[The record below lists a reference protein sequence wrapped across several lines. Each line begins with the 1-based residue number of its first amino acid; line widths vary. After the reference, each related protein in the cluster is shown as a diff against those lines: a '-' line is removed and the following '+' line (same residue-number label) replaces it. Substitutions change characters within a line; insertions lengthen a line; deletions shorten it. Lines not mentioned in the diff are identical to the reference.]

1 MGQTKNNWA
10 AENLA
15 ANRNYKS
22 TVFAM
27 LFGDRERLLGLYN
40 AISGKNYQDPEA
52 LEINTLENAIYMGMK
67 NDLSFLIDDRLSLY
81 EHQSTVNP
89 NMPLRFLFYISD
101 LYFCEQRAKR
111 ACLHDHLAT
120 AAGVKD
126 HGMTTEE
133 NFYGRKALSIPIPC
147 FVIFYNGSEPQ
158 PDRKILRLSDL
169 YTVRMKET
177 QLELTAVLL
186 NINRNHNRELM
197 EACRDLKDYA
207 EYVDRVRKYAREL
220 PLSEAVERT
229 ITECIREGVLKE
241 FLEKNRAEVKKMSIY
256 EYDQEKHIRMER
268 QDAWEDGMQ
277 EGRRE
282 GIKEGELRGRNAQL
296 SELIKKKLARGKSI
310 SRIAEELEE
319 TEERIQEL
327 ILEYGLE
334 E

>member
-1 MGQTKNNWA
+1 MGQTKNNRA

-67 NDLSFLIDDRLSLY
+67 NDFSFLIDDRLSLY

-89 NMPLRFLFYISD
+89 IMPLRFLFYIFD
-101 LYFCEQRAKR
+101 LYS
-111 ACLHDHLAT
+111 
-120 AAGVKD
+120 
-126 HGMTTEE
+126 GMTTEE

-147 FVIFYNGSEPQ
+147 FVIFYNGAEPQ

-220 PLSEAVERT
+220 PLSEAVERA
-229 ITECIREGVLKE
+229 ITECIREEILKE
-241 FLEKNRAEVKKMSIY
+241 FLEKNRAEAKKMSIY

-319 TEERIQEL
+319 TGERIQEL

>member
-1 MGQTKNNWA
+1 MGQIKNNGA

-101 LYFCEQRAKR
+101 LYS
-111 ACLHDHLAT
+111 
-120 AAGVKD
+120 
-126 HGMTTEE
+126 GMTTEE

-147 FVIFYNGSEPQ
+147 FVIFYNGAEPQ

-197 EACRDLKDYA
+197 EACRELKDYA

-220 PLSEAVERT
+220 PLSEAVERA
-229 ITECIREGVLKE
+229 ITECIQEGVLKE

>member
-1 MGQTKNNWA
+1 MGQIKNNGA

-101 LYFCEQRAKR
+101 LYS
-111 ACLHDHLAT
+111 
-120 AAGVKD
+120 
-126 HGMTTEE
+126 GMTTEE

-220 PLSEAVERT
+220 PLSEAVDRA
-229 ITECIREGVLKE
+229 ITECIREEILKE

>member
-1 MGQTKNNWA
+1 MGQTKNNGA
-10 AENLA
+10 AENFS

-27 LFGDRERLLGLYN
+27 LFGDRERLLRLYN

-67 NDLSFLIDDRLSLY
+67 NDLSFLIDDKLSLY

-101 LYFCEQRAKR
+101 LYSC
-111 ACLHDHLAT
+111 
-120 AAGVKD
+120 
-126 HGMTTEE
+126 MTTEE

-220 PLSEAVERT
+220 PLSEAVERA
-229 ITECIREGVLKE
+229 ITECIRKGILKE

-268 QDAWEDGMQ
+268 QDAWE
-277 EGRRE
+277 EGAE
-282 GIKEGELRGRNAQL
+282 QQLIKIIKNMTKKGRNVSQ
-296 SELIKKKLARGKSI
+296 
-310 SRIAEELEE
+310 IAEELGEDE
-319 TEERIQEL
+319 TRIREL
-327 ILEYGLE
+327 AKKSTE
-334 E
+334 

>member
-1 MGQTKNNWA
+1 MGQIKNNGA
-10 AENLA
+10 AENLV

-101 LYFCEQRAKR
+101 LYS
-111 ACLHDHLAT
+111 
-120 AAGVKD
+120 
-126 HGMTTEE
+126 GMTTEE

-147 FVIFYNGSEPQ
+147 FVIFYNGAEPQ

-220 PLSEAVERT
+220 PLSEAVERA
-229 ITECIREGVLKE
+229 ITECIQEGVLKE

>member
-1 MGQTKNNWA
+1 MGQIKNNGA

-101 LYFCEQRAKR
+101 LYS
-111 ACLHDHLAT
+111 
-120 AAGVKD
+120 
-126 HGMTTEE
+126 GMTTEE

-220 PLSEAVERT
+220 PLSEAVDRS
-229 ITECIREGVLKE
+229 ITECIREEILKE

>member
-1 MGQTKNNWA
+1 MGQTKYNMA

-67 NDLSFLIDDRLSLY
+67 SDLSFLIDDRLSLY

-101 LYFCEQRAKR
+101 LYS
-111 ACLHDHLAT
+111 
-120 AAGVKD
+120 
-126 HGMTTEE
+126 GMTTEE
-133 NFYGRKALSIPIPC
+133 NFYGRKALAIPIPC

-207 EYVDRVRKYAREL
+207 EYVDRVRKYAGEL
-220 PLSEAVERT
+220 PLSEAVERA
-229 ITECIREGVLKE
+229 ISECIREGVLKE

>member
-1 MGQTKNNWA
+1 MGQIKNNGA
-10 AENLA
+10 AENLV

-101 LYFCEQRAKR
+101 LYS
-111 ACLHDHLAT
+111 
-120 AAGVKD
+120 
-126 HGMTTEE
+126 GMTTEE

-147 FVIFYNGSEPQ
+147 FVIFYNGAEPQ

-220 PLSEAVERT
+220 PLSEAVERA
-229 ITECIREGVLKE
+229 ISECIQEGVLKE
-241 FLEKNRAEVKKMSIY
+241 FLEKNRVEVKKMSIY